1 LNNKKR
7 HLVISHSNLSDLI
20 AQFLVAVSAIP
31 DNEEIEK
38 IDIPGLSDQINITVH
53 SRSNAT

>member
-1 LNNKKR
+1 LKTKKR
-7 HLVISHSNLSDLI
+7 KLVISHSNLSDLI

-31 DNEEIEK
+31 DDEDITK
-38 IDIPGLSDQINITVH
+38 IDIPGLTDQINITVH